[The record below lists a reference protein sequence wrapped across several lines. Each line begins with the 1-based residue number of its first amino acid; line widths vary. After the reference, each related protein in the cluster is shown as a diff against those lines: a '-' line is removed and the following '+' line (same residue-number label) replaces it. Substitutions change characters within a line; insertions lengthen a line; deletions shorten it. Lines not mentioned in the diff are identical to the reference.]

1 MSTIS
6 EPTRRIVAQSNSGC
20 KVAHYFF
27 ERSSLK
33 WVAKAK
39 KYACTCRG
47 REQLFSIILIYL
59 ER

>member
-33 WVAKAK
+33 WLLRLRSMLVLVGVGSS
-39 KYACTCRG
+39 YS
-47 REQLFSIILIYL
+47 QLYL
-59 ER
+59 YT